1 MINLAETLEA
11 QLERVQAA
19 IAAIESG
26 AQDYTIGQRRF
37 TRANLETL
45 YRREADLLRRIDQ
58 AKHGTRTYAAFSE

>member
-1 MINLAETLEA
+1 LAETLEA

-45 YRREADLLRRIDQ
+45 YRREADLLRRIDR